1 MIASCVTAIKTLC
14 SSTSTSQSA
23 SLPILLVF
31 AYHTIPYHT
40 IPYHTI
46 PYLQEELGMEKAT
59 TPMQCRLRNLNYA
72 APIVADIEYTR
83 GNDRV
88 KLLNQV
94 IGRMPIML
102 HSNKYDWVWQVGY
115 YINP

>member
-1 MIASCVTAIKTLC
+1 MCDGDKNFVYKYLNVSVGQPSHIV
-14 SSTSTSQSA
+14 SS
-23 SLPILLVF
+23 
-31 AYHTIPYHT
+31 IPYHT

-46 PYLQEELGMEKAT
+46 LTTLQEELGMEKAT
-59 TPMQCRLRNLNYA
+59 TPMQCRLRNLNYS

-94 IGRMPIML
+94 IGRMRIML
-102 HSNKYDWVWQVGY
+102 HSNKYVVTVWCAKV
-115 YINP
+115 